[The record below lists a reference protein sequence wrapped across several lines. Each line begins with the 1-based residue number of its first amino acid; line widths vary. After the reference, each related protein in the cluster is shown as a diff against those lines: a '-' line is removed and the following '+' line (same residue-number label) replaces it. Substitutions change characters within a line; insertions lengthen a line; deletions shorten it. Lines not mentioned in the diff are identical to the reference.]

1 MKKKINNQWRT
12 IVAGLVATAGLSPM
26 VQGQSS
32 DALLDKL
39 VDKGVL
45 TVKEANDLRE
55 ESDKG
60 FNQAYQVKSG
70 MPDWVTSLKINGDFR
85 GRYEN
90 ISPNSGGVATA
101 GGTTFDNYLADRNR
115 FRYRMRLG
123 VTALLQDQ
131 FEVGIR
137 LTSSDPVTK
146 GGGLTQG
153 DPISGNTTFNN
164 NGSKKFIYLDLAY
177 GKWTPINDGDWTTAF
192 TVGKMENPFTTSD
205 MVFDGDYTP
214 EGFAE
219 QFGYNIN
226 SKHALKLNLGQF
238 AIMEASTKARDPFLF
253 GSQLRWDAT
262 WTPKWQSSMG
272 VAGYL
277 LTDSDRLLTSTV
289 PDQNAGNERDASG
302 KLANAYNPVVVDASV
317 TYNLSSFPLYTGAF
331 PIKLGTEYMNNP
343 AAKNANEGYWVG
355 MFLGKSGKKGTWDLS
370 YRWKELQGNA
380 WYEEFV
386 DSDYGAYYTSV
397 SPTLP
402 RASAGGYAAG
412 TNVRGHIIKA
422 SYSPYDSLTLAVT
435 YFLTEVIDQPT
446 IKSEST
452 GRLQID
458 ATLKF

>member
-1 MKKKINNQWRT
+1 MKKKKNNQWRA

-60 FNQAYQVKSG
+60 FNQAYQVKTG

-85 GRYEN
+85 ARYEN
-90 ISPNSGGVATA
+90 ISPNSGGVASP
-101 GGTTFDNYLADRNR
+101 GSTTFDKYLADRNR

-123 VTALLQDQ
+123 ITASIQDN
-131 FEVGIR
+131 FEVGMR
-137 LTSSDPVTK
+137 LTSSEPVK
-146 GGGLTQG
+146 VGNGG
-153 DPISGNTTFNN
+153 DPISGNTTFGNN
-164 NGSKKFIYLDLAY
+164 ASKKAIFVDLAY
-177 GKWTPINDGDWTTAF
+177 GKWTPINDGDWTAAF
-192 TVGKMENPFTTSD
+192 TAGKMENPFTTSD

-226 SKHALKLNLGQF
+226 SKNALKLNLGQF
-238 AIMEASTKARDPFLF
+238 AILESSTKASDPFLY
-253 GSQLRWDAT
+253 GAQLRWDSV
-262 WTPKWQSSMG
+262 WTPRWSSSMG
-272 VAGYL
+272 VAGYAL
-277 LTDSDRLLTSTV
+277 ANADRLVSSAV
-289 PDQNAGNERDASG
+289 PDQNGGNERDPAG
-302 KLANAYNPVVVDASV
+302 RLANAYNPVVADASV
-317 TYNLSSFPLYTGAF
+317 TYTLDSFPMYKGAF
-331 PIKLGTEYMNNP
+331 PVKLGGEYMNNP
-343 AAKNANEGYWVG
+343 AANNANEGYWVG
-355 MFLGKSGKKGTWDLS
+355 VFLGKSGKKGAWDLS

-386 DSDYGAYYTSV
+386 DSDYGAYYTSA
-397 SPTLP
+397 SAAMP
-402 RASAGGYAAG
+402 RSSAGGYAAG

-422 SYSPYDSLTLAVT
+422 SYSPYNSLTLGVA
-435 YFLTEVIDQPT
+435 YLLTEVIDQPT
-446 IKSEST
+446 AKSEQT

-458 ATLKF
+458 ASLKF

>member
-1 MKKKINNQWRT
+1 MKKKRNNQWRAV
-12 IVAGLVATAGLSPM
+12 VAGLVATAGITPM

-70 MPDWVTSLKINGDFR
+70 MPDWVNSLKINGDFR

-90 ISPNSGGVATA
+90 IGPNSGAVSTP
-101 GGTTFDNYLADRNR
+101 GGTTFDQYMADRNR

-123 VTALLQDQ
+123 ITALMHDN
-131 FEVGIR
+131 FEVGMR
-137 LTSSDPVTK
+137 LSSSEPAS
-146 GGGLTQG
+146 GGSGG
-153 DPISGNTTFNN
+153 DPISGNTTMSSNA
-164 NGSKKFIYLDLAY
+164 SKKNIYLDLAY
-177 GKWTPINDGDWTTAF
+177 GKWTPINDGDWTAAF
-192 TVGKMENPFTTSD
+192 TAGKMENPFTTSD

-226 SKHALKLNLGQF
+226 SKHALKLNLAQF
-238 AIMEASTKARDPFLF
+238 AILEDGKKARDPFLF

-262 WTPKWQSSMG
+262 WTPKWNSSMG

-277 LTDSDRLLTSTV
+277 LTDSDRLVTTSV
-289 PDQNAGNERDASG
+289 PDQNKGNQRDPSG
-302 KLANAYNPVVVDASV
+302 KLANAYNPVVADASV
-317 TYNLSSFPLYTGAF
+317 TYNLDSFPLYTGAF
-331 PIKLGTEYMNNP
+331 PIKLGSEYMNNP
-343 AAKNANEGYWVG
+343 AANDANEGYWVG
-355 MFLGKSGKKGTWDLS
+355 VFLGKSGKKGAWDLS
-370 YRWKELQGNA
+370 YRWKELQGDA

-386 DSDYGAYYTSV
+386 DSDFGAYYTSAG
-397 SPTLP
+397 TAL
-402 RASAGGYAAG
+402 RRGSAGGYAAG

-422 SYSPYDSLTLAVT
+422 SYSPYNSLTLGIT

-446 IKSEST
+446 VKSEPT

-458 ATLKF
+458 ASLKF

>member
-1 MKKKINNQWRT
+1 MKKKRRNQWRAV
-12 IVAGLVATAGLSPM
+12 VAGLVATAGLGPM

-39 VDKGVL
+39 VDKGIL
-45 TVKEANDLRE
+45 TVKEANELRE

-60 FNQAYQVKSG
+60 FNQAYQVKTG
-70 MPDWVTSLKINGDFR
+70 LPDWVTSLKINGDFR

-90 ISPNSGGVATA
+90 IGPNSGAA
-101 GGTTFDNYLADRNR
+101 APGTGTFDQYMADRNR
-115 FRYRMRLG
+115 FRYRMRVGL
-123 VTALLQDQ
+123 TAVMHDH
-131 FEVGIR
+131 FEVGMR
-137 LTSSDPVTK
+137 LSSSEAAN
-146 GGGLTQG
+146 GGSGG
-153 DPISGNTTFNN
+153 DPISGNTTMGS
-164 NGSKKFIYLDLAY
+164 NGSKKFVYLDLAY

-226 SKHALKLNLGQF
+226 RKHALKLNLGEF
-238 AIMEASTKARDPFLF
+238 AILEDGKKARDPFLF

-272 VAGYL
+272 VAGYA
-277 LTDSDRLLTSTV
+277 LTDSDRLVTSSV
-289 PDQNAGNERDASG
+289 PDQNKGNERNKAG
-302 KLANAYNPVVVDASV
+302 KLANSYNPVVADASV
-317 TYNLSSFPLYTGAF
+317 TYNLTSFPLYTGTF

-343 AAKNANEGYWVG
+343 AADHANEGYWAGV
-355 MFLGKSGKKGTWDLS
+355 FFGKSGKKGTWDLS
-370 YRWKELQGNA
+370 YRYKELQGDA

-386 DSDYGAYYTSV
+386 DSDFGAYYSSV
-397 SPTLP
+397 NPALP
-402 RASAGGYAAG
+402 RGSAGGYAAG

-435 YFLTEVIDQPT
+435 YFLTEVIDQPVA
-446 IKSEST
+446 KSEPT